1 MKDIGETYAY
11 VSLPQKLNLTA
22 SQIPENSNSLNG
34 LRPAN
39 VNQKHD
45 VACMSAGNGVLSAT
59 QCRKVIILCEQ
70 LSSNICRRELLQLS
84 GPLESCTV
92 NRWDKSS
99 QSKAEC

>member
-22 SQIPENSNSLNG
+22 SQIPEIWNSLNG
-34 LRPAN
+34 LRPAD
-39 VNQKHD
+39 VYQKHD
-45 VACMSAGNGVLSAT
+45 VECMGAGNGVLSTT

-70 LSSNICRRELLQLS
+70 LSSNICRRELLELR
-84 GPLESCTV
+84 GPLEGCTV

-99 QSKAEC
+99 QWKAEC